1 MNAATR
7 GKKSGGG
14 TGKVVLTESCSVAII
29 LVSQLYKA
37 AAVDSVEA
45 VVAVAVR
52 VAAGAAHA
60 EESLVLKVAPQLN

>member
-1 MNAATR
+1 M
-7 GKKSGGG
+7 
-14 TGKVVLTESCSVAII
+14 LPD
-29 LVSQLYKA
+29 SQLYEA

-60 EESLVLKVAPQLN
+60 EEGLVLKVAPQLN